1 MVNMD
6 LLREIE
12 QKPEDEITQ
21 GRDSN
26 NEENVKIK
34 VVVPILR
41 ILGWKDGEMDFEPS
55 VSSGKVDI
63 LLKIDNI
70 PKIIIEVKSY
80 EKNLANH
87 RKQVFNYS
95 KSKDIKQFVLTNG
108 KSFELFK
115 VITKWDE
122 VDVEKLR
129 PFEIIQKNELTRKEG
144 LLRYHIGREDLG
156 ILLSYYTLSV
166 NNNYLELRKVLASL
180 KIKLYLFL
188 SSQIKKL
195 YKQDEKFKE
204 KIDKWIININWD
216 AKWTWT
222 DNFKRNTL
230 NRFLKR
236 KIESIL
242 EKEGVLSYWKT
253 CRKHDEFEE
262 SCEKCL
268 ASAKPIITKDWV
280 RKYNSKYNTG
290 FVKSVD
296 NTLKKNGFTLD
307 IFDKFA
313 LEGAYTFI
321 NRILFLRIYEANTGL
336 SYLGREFIL
345 QLEKLNSSKA
355 MFHLIQSVF
364 EEITVVFEKIYNA
377 PLFNDTYLHEIKWN
391 KEIILK
397 IIRTLVE
404 FDFKGI
410 NIDLIGRLYE
420 ENLDRDIRNSI
431 GQFYTPRTIIQFIMD
446 QLDLDSVIE
455 NIERDRFSLVLDP
468 ACGSGG
474 FLITFYDNLKN
485 KMIDRNWETQDIFK
499 ILSKTLFGLDIDNF
513 ATQLSIM
520 NLLVKEAI
528 TDLEKISINI
538 HQMDSIKYPLGGAE
552 KFIQGKTLPNGISLV
567 SSEGKKRDGLT
578 FAELSRLKFRFIFGN
593 PPFFEIKKS
602 SFKNFNYVYPI
613 LKEDSKP
620 NIASL
625 FITRYL
631 NFLEKKGILTFIF
644 PASIIFSDAFQNV
657 RKYIVKNYKINYIV
671 QLGRAFSD
679 VGLEQIII
687 SISNEKPES
696 SHLVKF
702 IYNIEN
708 LQEDKYKK
716 LMIKQSNFSSD
727 KRYRFRVFLDKIIL
741 PIIEKIE
748 VNSIFIDEICLKYI
762 IERKTKAKVTS
773 KVKHK
778 PAIFRGMGWE
788 SYLKSS
794 KLKGITTPAI
804 KGTNI
809 MRYGIKEFQFIPNSL
824 IRTKSDKLEL
834 IRSKEKICIQRLVS
848 SKTRL
853 VVTKANPGV
862 ITISTIETIILTP
875 KSGYDINF
883 IIGVLNSNLITY
895 YVIDHIFM
903 QSRLT
908 TSLDKEYVK
917 LLPIPKIIKEDQEKL
932 IQIVKDL
939 EKIVKLGISNNLDVE
954 SIENSEEFKEKE
966 ILLNNTVYSYYGLTN
981 DEISII
987 EEKIREFYGDAEEII
1002 NI

>member
-1 MVNMD
+1 MVSMD
-6 LLREIE
+6 SLKEIE
-12 QKPEDEITQ
+12 EKPEEEITQ

-41 ILGWKDGEMDFEPS
+41 ILGWKDKEMDFEPS

-80 EKNLANH
+80 EKKLANH
-87 RKQVFNYS
+87 RKQVFNYA

-108 KSFELFK
+108 KTFELFK
-115 VITKWDE
+115 VTKKWDE
-122 VDVEKLR
+122 IDVTKLK
-129 PFEIIQKNELTRKEG
+129 PFETIQKNELIRKEG

-166 NNNYLELRKVLASL
+166 NSNYLELRQVLAKL
-180 KIKLYLFL
+180 KIELYLFL
-188 SSQIKKL
+188 SSQIRKL
-195 YKQDEKFKE
+195 YKQNEKFKE
-204 KIDKWIININWD
+204 KIDNWIININWNPN
-216 AKWTWT
+216 WNWT
-222 DNFKRNTL
+222 DNFNKRTL

-242 EKEGVLSYWKT
+242 ENNKVLCYWKT
-253 CRKHDEFEE
+253 CRKHKEFEE

-268 ASAKPIITKDWV
+268 TSARPIITKDWV
-280 RKYNSKYNTG
+280 RRYSSKVNTD

-296 NTLKKNGFTLD
+296 NALKKNGFTLD
-307 IFDKFA
+307 IIDKFA

-345 QLEKLNSSKA
+345 QLEKLKSPKA

-364 EEITVVFEKIYNA
+364 EEIAVVFEKIYNA
-377 PLFNDTYLHEIKWN
+377 PLFNDTYLHEVEWK
-391 KEIILK
+391 KEIILN

-404 FDFKGI
+404 FDFKQI

-446 QLDLDSVIE
+446 QLDLDSVVN
-455 NIERDRFSLVLDP
+455 NIEKDKFALVLDP

-474 FLITFYDNLKN
+474 FLIAFYDNLKN
-485 KMIDRNWETQDIFK
+485 KMIDRKWNTKDIFK

-513 ATQLSIM
+513 AVQLSIM
-520 NLLVKEAI
+520 NLLVKEAV
-528 TDLEKISINI
+528 TDLEKISLNI
-538 HQMDSIKYPLGGAE
+538 HQMNSIKYPLGGAE

-567 SSEGKKRDGLT
+567 SSESKKRDGLT
-578 FAELSRLKFRFIFGN
+578 FSELSKLKFRFIFGN
-593 PPFFEIKKS
+593 PPFFEVKKS

-613 LKEDSKP
+613 FKEDNKP

-631 NFLEKKGILTFIF
+631 NFLEKKGVLTFIF

-657 RKYIVKNYKINYIV
+657 RKYIILNYKINYIV
-671 QLGRAFSD
+671 QLGKAFSD

-687 SISNEKPES
+687 SITNDKPES
-696 SHLVKF
+696 DHVVRF
-702 IYNIEN
+702 MYNVED
-708 LQEDKYKK
+708 LQEEKYEE
-716 LMIKQSNFSSD
+716 LLIKQSSFKSD
-727 KRYRFRVFLDKIIL
+727 KKYRFRVFLDEVIL

-748 VNSIFIDEICLKYI
+748 GNSIFMHEICRKYLK
-762 IERKTKAKVTS
+762 ERKTKGRVTS
-773 KVKHK
+773 KVKYET
-778 PAIFRGMGWE
+778 AIFRGMGWE
-788 SYLKSS
+788 KNLRSS
-794 KLKGITTPAI
+794 KEKGITTPAI

-809 MRYGIKEFQFIPNSL
+809 MRYGIKEYQFIPNTL
-824 IRTKSDKLEL
+824 KKTKSDKFKL
-834 IRSKEKICIQRLVS
+834 IKSNEKLCIQRLVS

-853 VVTKANPGV
+853 VAAKANPSI
-862 ITISTIETIILTP
+862 ITISTIETIILDGE
-875 KSGYDINF
+875 SDYDINF
-883 IIGVLNSNLITY
+883 IMGILNSNLITY

-917 LLPIPKIIKEDQEKL
+917 LLPIPKVKREDQENL

-939 EKIVKLGISNNLDVE
+939 EEIVNLGISNNLNVD
-954 SIENSEEFKEKE
+954 SIENSKEFKEKE
-966 ILLNNTVYSYYGLTN
+966 SHLNSTVYSYYGLTD

-987 EEKIREFYGDAEEII
+987 EEKIRIFYGIT
-1002 NI
+1002 